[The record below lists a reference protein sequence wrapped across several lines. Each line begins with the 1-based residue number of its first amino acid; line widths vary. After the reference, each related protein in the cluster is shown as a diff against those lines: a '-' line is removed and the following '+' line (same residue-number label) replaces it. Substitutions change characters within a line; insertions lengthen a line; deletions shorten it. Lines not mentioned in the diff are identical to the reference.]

1 MRWADHLYSLPGSRV
16 LLRQGELACR
26 SITRDGDF
34 AAHPARPCAKRGARA
49 PIPGH
54 TSSTVE
60 VDDGRTL
67 RRFATDKGRAEIL
80 RRLDE
85 GLDDVTQD
93 EFDDLTV
100 LPDMDALLERMGREA
115 GEGA

>member
-1 MRWADHLYSLPGSRV
+1 MVTFRL
-16 LLRQGELACR
+16 GEPFHVRNAE
-26 SITRDGDF
+26 G
-34 AAHPARPCAKRGARA
+34 A

-54 TSSTVE
+54 YELDLE

-67 RRFATDKGRAEIL
+67 RRFVTDKGRAEIL

-85 GLDDVTQD
+85 GLHDITQD

-100 LPDMDALLERMGREA
+100 EPDMDALLERMGWEA

>member
-1 MRWADHLYSLPGSRV
+1 MVTFRLTQPVHVRNV
-16 LLRQGELACR
+16 E
-26 SITRDGDF
+26 
-34 AAHPARPCAKRGARA
+34 HA

-54 TSSTVE
+54 YELDVE
-60 VDDGRTL
+60 ADDGRTL

-80 RRLDE
+80 RRLDK
-85 GLDDVTQD
+85 GLHDITQD

-100 LPDMDALLERMGREA
+100 LPDMDALLERMDREA

>member
-1 MRWADHLYSLPGSRV
+1 V

-26 SITRDGDF
+26 SITRDDDF

-54 TSSTVE
+54 YELDVE

-67 RRFATDKGRAEIL
+67 RRFATDKGRAEIF

-85 GLDDVTQD
+85 GLHDITQE
-93 EFDDLTV
+93 EFDHLTV
-100 LPDMDALLERMGREA
+100 VPDMDALLARMDREA
-115 GEGA
+115 GDGA

>member
-1 MRWADHLYSLPGSRV
+1 MRNA
-16 LLRQGELACR
+16 E
-26 SITRDGDF
+26 
-34 AAHPARPCAKRGARA
+34 RA

-54 TSSTVE
+54 YELDVE

-67 RRFATDKGRAEIL
+67 RRFATDKGRAGIL
-80 RRLDE
+80 QRLDE
-85 GLDDVTQD
+85 GLYDATQD

-100 LPDMDALLERMGREA
+100 VPDMGALLERMGREA

>member
-1 MRWADHLYSLPGSRV
+1 MV
-16 LLRQGELACR
+16 TLRLAEPFHVR
-26 SITRDGDF
+26 NAEG
-34 AAHPARPCAKRGARA
+34 A

-54 TSSTVE
+54 YELDVE

-85 GLDDVTQD
+85 GLYDITQD
-93 EFDDLTV
+93 ELDDLTV
-100 LPDMDALLERMGREA
+100 VPDMDALLERMGREA
-115 GEGA
+115 GDGA